1 VSSSLKVMATRLY
14 RGSTDRAPWAVE
26 ARYAMQMAI
35 GDQLQDRYEAPQEL
49 PEELNELLLRMNA
62 RDADTQ

>member
-1 VSSSLKVMATRLY
+1 VFGSLEVMVTRSY
-14 RGSTDRAPWAVE
+14 PRSTDRTSWTVE

-49 PEELNELLLRMNA
+49 PEELNELLSRMNA

>member
-1 VSSSLKVMATRLY
+1 
-14 RGSTDRAPWAVE
+14 
-26 ARYAMQMAI
+26 MQMAI

>member
-1 VSSSLKVMATRLY
+1 M
-14 RGSTDRAPWAVE
+14 VE

-49 PEELNELLLRMNA
+49 PEELIELLLRMNA